1 MFFSSDVAVI
11 FAPGHHDPGLA
22 PDRRRPL
29 RGREEAPQPRQQPQH
44 RHQGASPRGFSTCIE
59 SSHVTCSQRLRKLL
73 GITWFYIMLAFVY
86 MDLY

>member
-44 RHQGASPRGFSTCIE
+44 RHQGERNHLQISG
-59 SSHVTCSQRLRKLL
+59 
-73 GITWFYIMLAFVY
+73 
-86 MDLY
+86 